1 MPEVTAGDTV
11 SDFTL
16 PSTHGD
22 VTLSSLLA
30 GGRRLVLAF
39 FHEAGTPSCETEV
52 ALLKD
57 AYGTLAE
64 MEASVLAV
72 SADPPEA
79 QRQFAEAL
87 GGLPF
92 PLASDTE
99 LAVARQ
105 FGVVDEGDPR
115 RTSRAIF
122 VIDAEHTV
130 LLALRP
136 FQPSNLSQ
144 VEAMFAALE
153 NSAPS

>member
-1 MPEVTAGDTV
+1 MPEITPGGTV

-16 PSTHGD
+16 PSTDGD
-22 VTLSSLLA
+22 ITLSSLLA
-30 GGRRLVLAF
+30 GGRRAVVAF

-57 AYGTLAE
+57 AYDTLAE
-64 MEASVLAV
+64 MDASVLAV
-72 SADPPEA
+72 SADPDET

-122 VIDAEHTV
+122 VIDAGRTV

-153 NSAPS
+153 NSAP

>member
-1 MPEVTAGDTV
+1 MPEIAAGDTV

-16 PSTHGD
+16 PSTDGD
-22 VTLSSLLA
+22 ITLSSLLA
-30 GGRRLVLAF
+30 GGRRVVLAF
-39 FHEAGTPSCETEV
+39 FHEASTPSCETEI

-57 AYGTLAE
+57 AYDTLAG
-64 MEASVLAV
+64 MDASVLAV
-72 SADPPEA
+72 SADPPDT
-79 QRQFAEAL
+79 QRQFAGSL

-92 PLASDTE
+92 PLASDTD

-105 FGVVDEGDPR
+105 FGVVDEGDPH

-122 VIDAEHTV
+122 VIDPGHTV

-153 NSAPS
+153 NSAPL